1 MFNFAL
7 CLINCDMESY
17 NEFHPV
23 ITGYIKEQLI
33 ILLITSDDFGF
44 RDKFHKVEHFDNAG

>member
-17 NEFHPV
+17 NEFHLV
-23 ITGYIKEQLI
+23 ITGYIKEPLI
-33 ILLITSDDFGF
+33 ILLITSDDFGL
-44 RDKFHKVEHFDNAG
+44 VQIP